1 VWVPG
6 PGLVLACTSARV
18 GQHRFLLGENAG
30 VVDPL
35 GEIGAC
41 ETRAETEAP
50 RARLAA
56 GLLCAYSLVVHPPGV
71 CCFRVR
77 DAGERWTCALK
88 MLAQMASTSP
98 S

>member
-1 VWVPG
+1 MIHRSPTPPEDG
-6 PGLVLACTSARV
+6 ASKFSGEKSAKM
-18 GQHRFLLGENAG
+18 GENAG

-50 RARLAA
+50 RARLAT
-56 GLLCAYSLVVHPPGV
+56 GLLCACSLVVHPPGV
-71 CCFRVR
+71 CSFRVR

>member
-1 VWVPG
+1 LSWPVPS
-6 PGLVLACTSARV
+6 LRV
-18 GQHRFLLGENAG
+18 GQHRFALGENAG

-50 RARLAA
+50 RARLAT
-56 GLLCAYSLVVHPPGV
+56 GLLWACSVVLHPPGV
-71 CCFRVR
+71 WRGGAR
-77 DAGERWTCALK
+77 DAGERWICALK